1 MRLHLHLA
9 TAFVFVLTL
18 LPLQPAAAQQRPA
31 QGPGP
36 GQFSVEELVSAGHSF
51 FGGVSAAI
59 ASGVESAVGRWG
71 YPNAYVLGQEGSGS
85 FVAGL
90 RYGDGRLRTKVGA
103 DLPIFWQGPSLG
115 WDFGG
120 DGSRVMILVYN
131 VRQPQDLLRRFVGLS
146 GSAYFVGGVAVTAL
160 TAEGFVIVPIRS
172 GLGLRLGANIGYM
185 KFTDRPEWN
194 PF

>member
-1 MRLHLHLA
+1 MLLRPLLLA
-9 TAFVFVLTL
+9 LTL
-18 LPLQPAAAQQRPA
+18 LTALVRPDAALAQRA
-31 QGPGP
+31 EPGP
-36 GQFSVEELVSAGHSF
+36 GQFSASELVDAGHSF

-59 ASGVESAVGRWG
+59 AGGIESAVARYG
-71 YPNAYVLGQEGSGS
+71 YPTGYVLGEEGSGS
-85 FVAGL
+85 IAVGL
-90 RYGDGRLRTKVGA
+90 RYGEGRLRTRDGA

-115 WDFGG
+115 WDFGA

-131 VRQPQDLLRRFVGLS
+131 MRDPRQLLHRFAGVS

-160 TAEGFVIVPIRS
+160 AAGNVTVVPIRS
-172 GLGLRLGANIGYM
+172 GVGLRLGANLGYL

>member
-1 MRLHLHLA
+1 MSRRLVLLA
-9 TAFVFVLTL
+9 LALLAVLGG
-18 LPLQPAAAQQRPA
+18 PGAALAQRA
-31 QGPGP
+31 GPGP
-36 GQFSVEELVSAGHSF
+36 GEFSARELVEAGHSF

-59 ASGVESAVGRWG
+59 AGGIESAVGRYG
-71 YPNAYVLGQEGSGS
+71 YPTAYVLGEEASGS
-85 FVAGL
+85 IALGL
-90 RYGDGRLRTKVGA
+90 RYGEGRIRTRAGA

-131 VRQPQDLLRRFVGLS
+131 MRDPRQVLRRFVGVS

-160 TAEGFVIVPIRS
+160 VADDITVVPIRS
-172 GLGLRLGANIGYM
+172 GVGLRLGANLGYL

>member
-1 MRLHLHLA
+1 MSPRSILA
-9 TAFVFVLTL
+9 ALGMMLVLTVA
-18 LPLQPAAAQQRPA
+18 PANAQRQ
-31 QGPGP
+31 PGP
-36 GQFSVEELVSAGHSF
+36 NQFSARELIDAGHSF

-59 ASGVESAVGRWG
+59 ASGIESAVSRWG
-71 YPNAYVLGQEGSGS
+71 HPTAYILGQEGSGS

-90 RYGDGRLRTKVGA
+90 RYGEGSLRTKTG
-103 DLPIFWQGPSLG
+103 DNLPIFWQGPSLG

-131 VRQPQDLLRRFVGLS
+131 TTRPQDLLRRFVGVS
-146 GSAYFVGGVAVTAL
+146 GSAYLVGGAAVTAL
-160 TAEGFVIVPIRS
+160 AADNFVIVPIRS
-172 GLGLRLGANIGYM
+172 GVGLRLGANLGYL